1 MNILITGGAGFI
13 GSHIIRKLLETGNTP
28 IVLDNFSTG
37 ALENIPTGV
46 KYYRMDILDK
56 TLQSVLKDEKIDAIV
71 HLAGQTMVDYS
82 LKHPFEDMMQNI
94 EGMVNLLEAARITGV
109 NRVVFSSTA
118 AVYGDV
124 NESDLPIRENHLLQ
138 PMSFYGLSKLTE
150 EKYLEMYHKIFGV
163 NYVIL
168 RFANVYGERQGIKGE
183 GGVISIFAKCFAENK
198 DITVFGDGKQTRDFI
213 YAGDIAD
220 GIYAALQTSNVNTV
234 YNLSTQIEVSLLGI
248 INTCSVILHKE
259 INPHFES
266 ERKGDIYRSMLCNR
280 KAKEELFWTPKTN
293 LVTGLERTL
302 IYFLDDNAG
311 ALWR

>member
-13 GSHIIRKLLETGNTP
+13 GSHIVRKLLETGDTP

-37 ALENIPTGV
+37 ALNNIPTGV
-46 KYYRMDILDK
+46 KYYQMDILDK
-56 TLQSVLKDEKIDAIV
+56 NLQGILKDEKIDAIV

-82 LKHPFEDMMQNI
+82 LKYPFEDMTQNI
-94 EGMVNLLEAARITGV
+94 EGMVNLLESARTVGV

-124 NESDLPIRENHLLQ
+124 KESDLPIKENHLLQ

-168 RFANVYGERQGIKGE
+168 RFANVYGERQGVKGE
-183 GGVISIFAKCFAENK
+183 GGVISIFAKCFSENK

-220 GIYAALQTSNVNTV
+220 GIYAALLTTNINTV
-234 YNLSTQIEVSLLGI
+234 YNLSTQIESSLLEVI
-248 INTCSVILHKE
+248 DHCSVILKKKMH
-259 INPHFES
+259 PLFLS
-266 ERKGDIYRSMLCNR
+266 SRSGDIYRSVLCNN
-280 KAKEELFWTPKTN
+280 KAKKFLKWNPKID
-293 LVTGLERTL
+293 LEVGLEYTL
-302 IYFLDDNAG
+302 NYFF
-311 ALWR
+311 

>member
-13 GSHIIRKLLETGNTP
+13 GSHIVRKLLETGNTP
-28 IVLDNFSTG
+28 IVLDNFSTS

>member
-13 GSHIIRKLLETGNTP
+13 GSHIVRKLLETGNTP

-37 ALENIPTGV
+37 ALENIPTEV

-56 TLQSVLKDEKIDAIV
+56 TLQGVLKDEKIDAIV

-82 LKHPFEDMMQNI
+82 LKHPFEDMTQNI
-94 EGMVNLLEAARITGV
+94 EGIVNLLEAARITGV

-124 NESDLPIRENHLLQ
+124 NESDLPIRENHVLQ

-220 GIYAALQTSNVNTV
+220 GIYAALLTTNVNTV
-234 YNLSTQIEVSLLGI
+234 YNLSTQIESSLLEVI
-248 INTCSVILHKE
+248 DHCSVILKKQM
-259 INPHFES
+259 NPLFLLS
-266 ERKGDIYRSMLCNR
+266 RPGDIYRSVLCNR
-280 KAKEELFWTPKTN
+280 RAKKFLKWNPKTD
-293 LVTGLERTL
+293 LEVGLEYTL
-302 IYFLDDNAG
+302 NYFYKIVKD
-311 ALWR
+311 

>member
-13 GSHIIRKLLETGNTP
+13 GSHIVRKLLETGNTP

-56 TLQSVLKDEKIDAIV
+56 SLQGVLKAEKIDAIV

-94 EGMVNLLEAARITGV
+94 EGMVNLLEAARITGI

-220 GIYAALQTSNVNTV
+220 GIYASLLTTNVNTV
-234 YNLSTQIEVSLLGI
+234 YNLSTQIESSLLEVIGH
-248 INTCSVILHKE
+248 CSVILKKKK
-259 INPHFES
+259 NPLFLS
-266 ERKGDIYRSMLCNR
+266 SRAGDIYRSVLCNHR
-280 KAKEELFWTPKTN
+280 AKKFLKWNPKTD
-293 LVTGLERTL
+293 LEAGLEYTL
-302 IYFLDDNAG
+302 KYFLKNN
-311 ALWR
+311 

>member
-13 GSHIIRKLLETGNTP
+13 GSHIVRKLLETGNTP

-37 ALENIPTGV
+37 ALENIPTEV

-56 TLQSVLKDEKIDAIV
+56 TLQGVLKDEKIDAIV

-82 LKHPFEDMMQNI
+82 LKHPFEDMTQNI
-94 EGMVNLLEAARITGV
+94 EGIVNLLEAARITGV

-124 NESDLPIRENHLLQ
+124 NESDLPIRENHVLQ

>member
-13 GSHIIRKLLETGNTP
+13 GSHIVRKLLETGDTP

-37 ALENIPTGV
+37 ALNNIPTGV
-46 KYYRMDILDK
+46 KYYQMDILDK
-56 TLQSVLKDEKIDAIV
+56 NLQGILKDEKIDAIV

-82 LKHPFEDMMQNI
+82 LKYPFEDMTQNI
-94 EGMVNLLEAARITGV
+94 EGMVNLLESARITGV

-220 GIYAALQTSNVNTV
+220 GIYAALLTTNVNTV
-234 YNLSTQIEVSLLGI
+234 YNLSTQIESSLLEVI
-248 INTCSVILHKE
+248 DHCSVILKKKM
-259 INPHFES
+259 NPSFLS
-266 ERKGDIYRSMLCNR
+266 SRAGDIYRSVLCND
-280 KAKEELFWTPKTN
+280 KAAKSLSWRAKTD
-293 LVTGLERTL
+293 LITGLKYTL
-302 IYFLDDNAG
+302 KYFLNN
-311 ALWR
+311 

>member
-94 EGMVNLLEAARITGV
+94 EGMVNLLEAARMTGV

-198 DITVFGDGKQTRDFI
+198 DITVFGDGEQTRDFI

-220 GIYAALQTSNVNTV
+220 GIYAALLTTNVNTV
-234 YNLSTQIEVSLLGI
+234 YNLSTQIESSLLEVI
-248 INTCSVILHKE
+248 DHCSVILKKKM
-259 INPHFES
+259 NPLFLS
-266 ERKGDIYRSMLCNR
+266 SRAGDIYRSVLCNN
-280 KAKEELFWTPKTN
+280 KAEKSLSWRAKTD
-293 LVTGLERTL
+293 LITGLKYTL
-302 IYFLDDNAG
+302 KYFLNN
-311 ALWR
+311 